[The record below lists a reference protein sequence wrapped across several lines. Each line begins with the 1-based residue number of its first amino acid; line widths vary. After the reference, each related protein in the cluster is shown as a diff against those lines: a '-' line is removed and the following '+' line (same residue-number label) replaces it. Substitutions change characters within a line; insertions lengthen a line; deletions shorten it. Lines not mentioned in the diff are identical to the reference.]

1 MPALLCGIAL
11 PSPSDPFRTPF
22 DSRRGGMR
30 RRTVSGIQTIGQM
43 KRGRWAMVTTRRP
56 FIVLLLVA
64 TAITTTKG
72 TAEIVY
78 SPYLAGY
85 GYALSLIGVLTSLFA
100 VLQLLSRVP
109 VGIAYRADRAKQQ
122 FALALA
128 VFGLSTCGFAIA
140 DGAIVPVLALS
151 VLHGFAFGSVGTLGL
166 AIAIDVTGGRRAGS
180 SMAWYTAAIS
190 LGYAL
195 GSVIGGSLAETI
207 GIPSTLGLIGLLP
220 IAGALAILS
229 LPAVEGAPFPIDRGS
244 GLRGLLAAGAR
255 LDRRVWLAF
264 VIVLYLNVLSDSVD
278 TFFPIFAPTIGI
290 SLAVVGLLRAF
301 KSGAAIFIRS
311 TGVVLL
317 RFVDYRTVTL
327 VAVVAAAAATMAL
340 PLSASL
346 AALIPIFIVLG
357 LTRGILRATS
367 AATIAELR
375 NEGRDVGLASGVYNS
390 GLDIGAIAGPAL
402 GGAIASVLGIAPMF
416 QVVAG
421 ISLVA
426 WLAVA
431 LSSPATRAASGLA
444 RRPRPAEAP

>member
-1 MPALLCGIAL
+1 LLCGI
-11 PSPSDPFRTPF
+11 
-22 DSRRGGMR
+22 
-30 RRTVSGIQTIGQM
+30 VSFPWGCADEPYSVYKARSNEHQIGSLSV
-43 KRGRWAMVTTRRP
+43 RWSFA
-56 FIVLLLVA
+56 VLLVVA

-72 TAEIVY
+72 TVEIVY
-78 SPYLAGY
+78 SPYLAGH

-100 VLQLLSRVP
+100 VIQLASRLP
-109 VGIAYRADRAKQQ
+109 VGIAYRAHRAKRQ

-128 VFGLSTCGFAIA
+128 AFGISTCGFAFANGELI
-140 DGAIVPVLALS
+140 PVLGLS

-166 AIAIDVTGGRRAGS
+166 AIAIDITGGKRAGS

-195 GSVIGGSLAETI
+195 GSLIGGTLAETI
-207 GIPSTLGLIGLLP
+207 GIPSTLALIGLLP
-220 IAGALAILS
+220 IAGALAILA
-229 LPAVEGAPFPIDRGS
+229 LPAVEGAPFPMDRGS
-244 GLRGLLAAGAR
+244 GLRGLLAAGAK

-278 TFFPIFAPTIGI
+278 TFFPVFAPTIGI
-290 SLAVVGLLRAF
+290 SLAIVGLLRAF
-301 KSGAAIFIRS
+301 KSGAAIFIRT

-327 VAVVAAAAATMAL
+327 IAVLAAAAATIAL

-346 AALIPIFIVLG
+346 AALIPIFVVLG
-357 LTRGILRATS
+357 LTRGVLRATS

-390 GLDIGAIAGPAL
+390 GLDIGAIVGPAL
-402 GGAIASVLGIAPMF
+402 GGAIATAIGIAPMF
-416 QVVAG
+416 QVVAA

-431 LSSPATRAASGLA
+431 VSSPATRAASGLS
-444 RRPRPAEAP
+444 RPRRVPAPIEVP

>member
-1 MPALLCGIAL
+1 
-11 PSPSDPFRTPF
+11 
-22 DSRRGGMR
+22 
-30 RRTVSGIQTIGQM
+30 
-43 KRGRWAMVTTRRP
+43 
-56 FIVLLLVA
+56 
-64 TAITTTKG
+64 
-72 TAEIVY
+72 
-78 SPYLAGY
+78 
-85 GYALSLIGVLTSLFA
+85 
-100 VLQLLSRVP
+100 VP
-109 VGIAYRADRAKQQ
+109 VGVAYRADRAKRQ
-122 FALALA
+122 FAIALA
-128 VFGLSTCGFAIA
+128 AFGISTCGFGLANGELI
-140 DGAIVPVLALS
+140 PVLGLS

-166 AIAIDVTGGRRAGS
+166 ALAIDITGGRRAGA

-195 GSVIGGSLAETI
+195 GSVIGGSLAEI
-207 GIPSTLGLIGLLP
+207 AGIPATLGVIGLLP
-220 IAGALAILS
+220 IAGALAILA
-229 LPAVEGAPFPIDRGS
+229 LPAVEGVPFPVDRGN
-244 GLRGLLAAGAR
+244 GLRGLLAAGAK

-278 TFFPIFAPTIGI
+278 TFFPVFAPTIGI
-290 SLAVVGLLRAF
+290 SLALVGVLRAF

-317 RFVDYRTVTL
+317 RVIDYRTVTL
-327 VAVVAAAAATMAL
+327 VSVVAAAAATLAL

-390 GLDIGAIAGPAL
+390 GLDIGAIVGPSL
-402 GGAIASVLGIAPMF
+402 GGAVASVVGIGQMF
-416 QVVAG
+416 QVIAVVSLAG
-421 ISLVA
+421 

-444 RRPRPAEAP
+444 RRPPVPERPLGAP